1 MKKLIII
8 AHYGLNRKITETECR
23 AVVDNCGYG
32 ETVFIEFEACSAKL
46 DELYNLPFD
55 NIALAQQR
63 QFAQIV
69 TPVLEAYPD
78 AEIAYFGLAPIP
90 VAFHFG
96 YLLGNTRSVTI
107 YQYHHVRN
115 EWFAEALPPTQ
126 EYKFEIVPP
135 ILPLEIQRGK
145 GVIVVRVA
153 TSFAIDQNSTY
164 AVVENPAN
172 EFNIELRQPD
182 VDSLHTQSNIIQV
195 VDSFQSVLNAYAN
208 KLSDREQIHLF
219 MACSAG
225 LPFALG
231 MRINPNIYPYIQ
243 TYQYARD
250 QDPKYKEAILISRE
264 TNNQAV
270 PTDEDRSVSG
280 AIRNDWNNLL
290 KTSVRPFILSI
301 TGRQGENWLHTLCE
315 NKEDYDKVCKYLKT
329 PWSEVID
336 IGKTNLKDDNIDMET
351 VDVQGGFEYIERTN
365 TWQIDDGFLAGLKNR
380 LEKKP
385 LTDISQAARLFFFHE
400 SLHYANEGHRLT
412 RETADGIGQFPKVI
426 EDADYQADVWG
437 LLTEYRYCQ
446 MFDTNRVEKG
456 VKDFFCKAID
466 TAVETM
472 WSFVDTGSDLEEVQI
487 RSMNRFLN
495 WYWQWVRIETLQ
507 GKGTLE
513 EIVCILFDKPVIEF
527 AGAPMTLLAHRT
539 FYRLNTRKT
548 SNFQLA
554 AFYKN
559 RVFRF
564 APNMI
569 SSIVDG
575 FKQLNGEKIKEGL
588 KSFHNNID

>member
-8 AHYGLNRKITETECR
+8 AHYGLDRKITESECR
-23 AVVDNCGYG
+23 AAVDASGFG
-32 ETVFIEFEACSAKL
+32 EVLFIEFEACSAKL
-46 DELYNLPFD
+46 EELYNLPFD

-63 QFAQIV
+63 QFSQVIS
-69 TPVLEAYPD
+69 PVLEAHPD
-78 AEIAYFGLAPIP
+78 ADIAYFGLAPIP

-96 YLLGNTRSVTI
+96 YLLGSTRSVTI
-107 YQYHHVRN
+107 YQLHHVKKV
-115 EWFAEALPPTQ
+115 WFAETQPPAP
-126 EYKFEIVPP
+126 EYMFEIVPP
-135 ILPLEIQRGK
+135 VLPREIQKGK
-145 GVIVVRVA
+145 GVVVVRVA
-153 TSFAIDQNSTY
+153 TSFAIDHNSTY

-172 EFNIELRQPD
+172 EFDIELRQPD
-182 VDSLHTQSNIIQV
+182 VDSLYTQSNITQV

-208 KLSDREQIHLF
+208 KLSDRDQIHLF

-250 QDPKYKEAILISRE
+250 QEPKYNEAILISRE
-264 TNNQAV
+264 TSSQV
-270 PTDEDRSVSG
+270 VLSDGDRTIASE
-280 AIRNDWNNLL
+280 IRNDWNMLL
-290 KTSVRPFILSI
+290 NSSIKSFIRSI
-301 TGRQGENWLHTLCE
+301 TGRQSENWLQTLCE
-315 NKEDYDKVCKYLKT
+315 KEEDYEKVCKYLKT

-336 IGKTNLKDDNIDMET
+336 IGKTNLKDDNIDIET
-351 VDVQGGFEYIERTN
+351 VNVQGGFEYIERTN
-365 TWQIDDGFLAGLKNR
+365 TWQVDDGFLAGLKRR
-380 LEKKP
+380 LDKKP

-446 MFDTNRVEKG
+446 MYDLNRVEKG
-456 VKDFFCKAID
+456 VKDFFCNAID

-472 WSFVDTGSDLEEVQI
+472 WSFVDIGGDLEEIQI

-495 WYWQWVRIETLQ
+495 WYWQWVRIEALP
-507 GKGTLE
+507 GKGGLE
-513 EIVCILFDKPVIEF
+513 DVVCILFDKPVIEF

-539 FYRLNTRKT
+539 FYRLNTRDT
-548 SNFQLA
+548 ASFQLA

-559 RVFRF
+559 KVYRF

-575 FKQLNGEKIKEGL
+575 FRQLNGEKIKQGL
-588 KSFHNNID
+588 KSFHNSIA